1 MLHFDR
7 WKIIS
12 IIGTCLLGLLIALPN
27 FVSQER
33 LAGWPD
39 FMPKKQMP
47 LGLDLQGGAHLLLA
61 MDTNE
66 LKKDWLLSLKD
77 DARKQLRDAKI
88 GFSAI
93 GVQGDVAQV
102 RLVKPEDSDK
112 ALGELKKLIQPVG
125 NAILGSSGFN
135 IAVEAGAEPGTFTLK
150 PTEQGIQERV
160 QSAIGAS
167 IETINRRINGLG
179 TSESTV
185 VQQGRDRILVQY
197 PGLTDPKDIAKL
209 KKLIGETAKLTFHE
223 VHPTTSVAEAKST
236 RVPLGYKIVP
246 TLKKEGEKDVEP
258 GDEREYL
265 ISETVIVAGED
276 LVDAQPAFDQQNN
289 APIISFR
296 FNQSGALK
304 FGEYTSKHIGEP
316 FAAVLDDKVVTAPR
330 IISAIRDG
338 SGQITGNFTVESA
351 NDLAIKLRSG
361 SLPARLTITEERS
374 VGASLGADSIA
385 AGRTA
390 GLIGLAATAILTI
403 LAYGTFGVY
412 AVIGLLVHG
421 IMVAALMTLVGTTLT
436 LPGIAGFVLTIA
448 MAVDANV
455 LIYERMR
462 EELRAGKTPI
472 AAIDSGFNR
481 AFVTIVDSQ
490 LTTLAAAVIMFWLGS
505 GPIRGFAVTLTLGI
519 LTSVFA
525 AVTITRLLV
534 SLWLK
539 DAKPRSRTIN
549 VPI

>member
-27 FVSQER
+27 FFSKEQV
-33 LAGWPD
+33 AGWPD
-39 FMPKKQMP
+39 YFPKKQMP
-47 LGLDLQGGAHLLLA
+47 LGLDLQGGAHLLVG
-61 MDTNE
+61 MDTAE
-66 LKKDWLLSLKD
+66 LKKDWLLTLKD
-77 DARKQLRDAKI
+77 DARKSLRDAKI
-88 GFSAI
+88 GFSAV
-93 GVQGDVAQV
+93 GVQGDAAQV

-112 ALGELKKLIQPVG
+112 ALVELKKLVQPVG

-135 IAVEAGAEPGTFTLK
+135 IELTQGAEPGVFLLK
-150 PTEQGIQERV
+150 PTDQGIQERV
-160 QSAIGAS
+160 QGALGAS
-167 IETINRRINGLG
+167 IETINRRINALG

-185 VQQGRDRILVQY
+185 VQQGRDRILIQY
-197 PGLTDPKDIAKL
+197 PGLTDTEKL
-209 KKLIGETAKLTFHE
+209 KKQLDPAKLSFHE
-223 VHPTTSVAEAKST
+223 VNPNMSVAEAKEG
-236 RVPLGYKIVP
+236 RVPLGYQILP
-246 TLKKEGEKDVEP
+246 SLEKDDDP
-258 GDEREYL
+258 SGAREYL
-265 ISETVIVAGED
+265 VGESAIVAGED
-276 LVDAQPAFDQQNN
+276 LVDAQPAFDSQTN

-296 FNQSGALK
+296 FNQAGARK
-304 FGEYTSKHIGEP
+304 FGDFTRGHVGDP
-316 FAAVLDDKVVTAPR
+316 FAAVLDKHVVTAPR
-330 IISAIRDG
+330 IMGPILDG
-338 SGQITGNFTVESA
+338 SGQISGNFTVESA
-351 NDLAIKLRSG
+351 NDLAVKLRSG
-361 SLPARLTITEERS
+361 AIPAKLTIVEERT
-374 VGASLGADSIA
+374 VGPSLGADSIA
-385 AGRTA
+385 SGKTA
-390 GLIGLAATAILTI
+390 GLVGLAATAILTV

-455 LIYERMR
+455 LIYERIR
-462 EELRAGKTPI
+462 EELRSGKSPI
-472 AAIDSGFNR
+472 AAIDAGFNR

-490 LTTLAAAVIMFWLGS
+490 LTTLAAAIIMFWLGS

-539 DAKPRSRTIN
+539 DAKPRSRTLN
-549 VPI
+549 VPV

>member
-12 IIGTCLLGLLIALPN
+12 IIGVCLLGMLFALPN
-27 FVSQER
+27 FVSKER

-39 FMPKKQMP
+39 FMPKHQMP

-112 ALGELKKLIQPVG
+112 ALVELKKLIQPIG
-125 NAILGSSGFN
+125 NAILGKSGFN

-150 PTEQGIQERV
+150 PAEQGIQERV
-160 QSAIGAS
+160 QNAIGAS

-179 TSESTV
+179 TSEATV

-197 PGLTDPKDIAKL
+197 PGLSDPKDLAKL

-223 VHPTTSVAEAKST
+223 VNATTTVEDAKTT
-236 RVPLGYKIVP
+236 RVPLGYKIV
-246 TLKKEGEKDVEP
+246 KSSEKENEP
-258 GDEREYL
+258 GSEREYL
-265 ISETVIVAGED
+265 INETVIVSGED
-276 LVDAQPAFDQQNN
+276 LVDAQPAFDSQNN

-296 FNQSGALK
+296 FNQAGALK

-330 IISAIRDG
+330 IVSAIRDG

-361 SLPARLTITEERS
+361 SLPAKLTIKEERT
-374 VGASLGADSIA
+374 VGPSLGADSIA
-385 AGRTA
+385 SGKTA
-390 GLIGLAATAILTI
+390 GIIGITSTIILTV

-412 AVIGLLVHG
+412 AVIGLFVHAAL
-421 IMVAALMTLVGTTLT
+421 IMALMTIVGTTLT
-436 LPGIAGFVLTIA
+436 LPGIAGLVLTIA

-455 LIYERMR
+455 LIYERIR
-462 EELRAGKTPI
+462 EEARAGKSPI
-472 AAIDSGFNR
+472 AAIDAGFNR
-481 AFVTIVDSQ
+481 AYVTIVDSQ
-490 LTTLAAAVIMFWLGS
+490 LTSLAASLIMFWLGS

-539 DAKPRSRTIN
+539 DAKPRARTIN
-549 VPI
+549 LPI